1 MFVVNLRKV
10 KCDPHMRTKPCR
22 VSTCLGSGSANLT
35 TTYRCGTIVGFTAPY
50 NYNRHGVG
58 GGYSYSLPPQTLT
71 VGLDLPSMKERRVK
85 VRHDGPR
92 KRGGGVTKEGIK
104 IRNDGLRDE
113 GRNYYI

>member
-1 MFVVNLRKV
+1 
-10 KCDPHMRTKPCR
+10 
-22 VSTCLGSGSANLT
+22 
-35 TTYRCGTIVGFTAPY
+35 
-50 NYNRHGVG
+50 
-58 GGYSYSLPPQTLT
+58 
-71 VGLDLPSMKERRVK
+71 MKERRVK